1 MNDPRPP
8 IEGLSPSTAHPNTP
22 RGPGSGRD
30 PRVPQRPWDAGEVV
44 GADSGPVAGLKEN
57 SQLSST
63 GRTSIFG
70 EILDWMAA
78 PLLLLWPMSVVFT
91 FFMARGIADQPF
103 DRLLEQKAEAIAQRI
118 EAQGVPVKLSEG
130 GPSSP
135 ERRDPGSASVPI
147 LDVSAFEQAPELAGS
162 GGPPIYRLQIRN
174 VDGAILAGDPD
185 LPKHPAADGLQ
196 RLRVSI
202 RTGNYHGEELR
213 IAALV
218 LQQPGTPQHRAV
230 VQLAESTELR
240 ENFANDII
248 RGLIVPQ
255 FLVLPIAV
263 ALVWVG
269 LSRGLKPLKS
279 LEERMKLRSP
289 DDLSPLPLQASP
301 EEIAPLLRSF
311 NALMGRLEQLLQA
324 QRRFIANAAHQMK
337 TPLAGIRTQAEL
349 ALRTDDPREVR
360 ASLEWLARSSDR
372 AAHVL
377 NQLLALARTESFGP
391 SRSGVEEIVLA
402 QRLRAWAQV
411 WADRALA
418 QGQDFGLEIAS
429 ICEEARVR
437 VHPTL
442 IAEMLNNLVDNALRY
457 TPTGSVVTI
466 VLRKEGECM
475 ILEVE
480 DDGPGIAPSEQ
491 ALVFERFYRIL
502 GSEPSGSGLGLAIVR
517 EIAHREGL
525 RLRLQSPAHT
535 TPGGS
540 QGGCRF
546 SVLFPRIE
554 QSAEDPA
561 PKPDPIQS
569 E

>member
-1 MNDPRPP
+1 M
-8 IEGLSPSTAHPNTP
+8 
-22 RGPGSGRD
+22 
-30 PRVPQRPWDAGEVV
+30 AGV
-44 GADSGPVAGLKEN
+44 KEH
-57 SQLSST
+57 SELSST

-185 LPKHPAADGLQ
+185 LPQHPAADGLQ

-349 ALRTDDPREVR
+349 ALRTDDPHEVR
-360 ASLEWLARSSDR
+360 ASLEWLARSSER

-429 ICEEARVR
+429 LCEEARVR
-437 VHPTL
+437 AHPTL

-491 ALVFERFYRIL
+491 AMVFERYYRIL

-569 E
+569 R